1 MEFLMTP
8 FYAHVPL
15 AGWSSSISFALPSP
29 QDQSGRPLSRR
40 APPGTPSLLS
50 WVHFAKFHLFGYCGG
65 PWTKDLSVA
74 PIVPLLLISMGAQLC
89 LLSGQDSQYREEGA
103 RKVRLEAVDFFSL
116 LLSFF
121 FFLCFILSYS
131 SLAGF
136 LETNGTEK

>member
-1 MEFLMTP
+1 MTP

-89 LLSGQDSQYREEGA
+89 LLSGQDSQYRGVRCKEGA
-103 RKVRLEAVDFFSL
+103 FGGSRFFFSL